1 MYRHAR
7 VQVGLRASHF
17 HRHAEALHHL
27 VGSHAQY
34 VHADDLLVDAGAYQ
48 LHQRLGLV
56 LWLRLENAVVEIAE
70 LGRVHFDVVLAVFA
84 YRIGLRQ
91 SAGAD
96 GLWGGGGG
104 GRDVT

>member
-7 VQVGLRASHF
+7 IQVGLRASHF

-34 VHADDLLVDAGAYQ
+34 MHPDDLLVDADTYQ

-56 LWLRLENAVVEIAE
+56 LRLGLEYAVVEIAE
-70 LGRVHFDVVLAVFA
+70 LGRVHFDVILAVFA
-84 YRIGLRQ
+84 YRIGLCQ

-96 GLWGGGGG
+96 GL
-104 GRDVT
+104 